1 MNRAT
6 LLTALVLLLIAVNS
20 VTLYLLFKKHDSR
33 DRRPSPAMFFKKLG
47 LDQQQEQQF
56 EELRKSHFHKRDS
69 LRAEDMRLRK
79 VMADMIINVVKDS
92 AAIDSITNLLA
103 ANRKQYETN
112 FYYHFQQMHSLLRP
126 EQQQKLGEVLEA
138 ILKRQGP
145 PSGSKQGPPHP

>member
-6 LLTALVLLLIAVNS
+6 FLTALVLLLIAVNS
-20 VTLYLLFKKHDSR
+20 VTLYLLFKKDGSR
-33 DRRPSPAMFFKKLG
+33 DRRPTPAMFFKKLG

-56 EELRKSHFHKRDS
+56 EELRKSHFQKRDS
-69 LRAEDMRLRK
+69 LRGEDMRLRK
-79 VMADMIINVVKDS
+79 AMADMITNGVKDS

-103 ANRKQYETN
+103 ANRKQFETN

-126 EQQQKLGEVLEA
+126 EQQQKLGEVLES

-145 PSGSKQGPPHP
+145 PPGTKQGSPHP